1 MQPDEIQYGVDGPVA
16 TIAINRPE
24 RRNALNHELLKEIER
39 RLDEAAKDP
48 AVRAIVL
55 TGTGEKAFSA
65 GADLAAAA
73 IAGGGVYDMHEAR
86 GYFVDVIRKIIR
98 LPKPI
103 VARVNGAAM
112 GGGFGLALAC
122 DVTIASATAT
132 FGTPEID
139 LGLFPM
145 MIMPLIF
152 RHTNNRKRALEMML
166 TGERLSAED
175 ARALGFVNRVVSP
188 GELDAAVKDVCARL
202 SSKSPMVL
210 RLGREAFYKM
220 QELPFDGA
228 MDYMKC
234 MLTMTTLTEDSAEG
248 LSAFMEKRQPAW
260 KGT

>member
-1 MQPDEIQYGVDGPVA
+1 MQPDEIQYSVADAVA

-24 RRNALNHELLKEIER
+24 RRNALNHEVLREIER
-39 RLDEAAKDP
+39 RLDDASKDP
-48 AVRAIVL
+48 AVRVIVL

-65 GADLAAAA
+65 GADLASAA
-73 IAGGGVYDMHEAR
+73 IAGGGFYAMHEGR
-86 GYFVDVIRKIIR
+86 GYFVDIIRKIVR

-112 GGGFGLALAC
+112 GGGFGIALAC
-122 DVTIASATAT
+122 DITIASATAT

-145 MIMPLIF
+145 MIMPVIF
-152 RHTNNRKRALEMML
+152 RHCTNRKRALEMIL
-166 TGERLSAED
+166 TGERLPAEE
-175 ARALGFVNRVVSP
+175 ARALGFVSRVVPP

-202 SSKSPMVL
+202 ASKSPVVL
-210 RLGREAFYKM
+210 RLGREAYYRM

-228 MDYMKC
+228 MDYLKC

-248 LSAFMEKRQPAW
+248 LSAFMEKRQPSW
-260 KGT
+260 KGI